1 MSTGWGTPE
10 QAELGR
16 NLATRPTTRIFR
28 AMDADTALL
37 IGNFDGVHLGHRAL
51 VDAARAGVGSSGR
64 VVALAFEPH
73 PRSVLQADFVPARLS
88 SRDQRDRWLREAGCD
103 EVHFLEPT
111 EAFLSQTP
119 EAFVDSMVD
128 RFHPSRIVEGAD
140 FRFGRDRAGDL
151 TLLREL
157 GASRG
162 FRVIEVPEVHAPFE
176 GKQVAVHSG
185 LIRSLIH
192 DGLVGRA
199 ACLLE
204 RAYAI
209 EGLVVSGDRRG
220 RELGIPTANVDHGAF
235 LLPADGIYAG
245 TACDPSG
252 KLHRA
257 AISVGTKPTFEETPR
272 VCEVHLLDYDGPV
285 DDYGWFVSVRFEHW
299 LRAQVTYD
307 GIEPL
312 LEQLQKDLDETRRR
326 VELPTAPE

>member
-1 MSTGWGTPE
+1 
-10 QAELGR
+10 
-16 NLATRPTTRIFR
+16 
-28 AMDADTALL
+28 MDADAALL

-51 VDAARAGVGSSGR
+51 VDAARASVGASGR
-64 VVALAFEPH
+64 VVALAFDPH
-73 PRSVLQADFVPARLS
+73 PRSVLQADFEPARLS

-103 EVHFLEPT
+103 EVRFLEPT
-111 EAFLSQTP
+111 VEFLAQSP

-128 RFHPSRIVEGAD
+128 LFHPSCIVEGGD

-151 TLLREL
+151 ALLREL
-157 GASRG
+157 GESRG

-176 GKQVAVHSG
+176 GEQMAVHSG
-185 LIRSLIH
+185 LVRSLIRE
-192 DGLVGRA
+192 GLVGRA
-199 ACLLE
+199 AFLLQ

-209 EGLVVSGDRRG
+209 EGRVVSGDRRG
-220 RELGIPTANVDHGAF
+220 RELGIPTANVDHGTF

-252 KLHRA
+252 QLHRA

-272 VCEVHLLDYDGPV
+272 VCEVHLLEYDGPV
-285 DDYGWFVSVRFEHW
+285 DDYGWFISVRFEHW
-299 LRAQVTYD
+299 LRGQVAYD

-326 VELPTAPE
+326 VELPTASE